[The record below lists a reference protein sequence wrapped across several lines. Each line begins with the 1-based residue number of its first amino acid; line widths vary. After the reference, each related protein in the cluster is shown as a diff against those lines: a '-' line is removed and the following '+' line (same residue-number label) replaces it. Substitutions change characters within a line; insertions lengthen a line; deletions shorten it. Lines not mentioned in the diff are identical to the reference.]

1 MDRIKELIS
10 KMTLEEKASLCS
22 GADNWHTKE
31 IKRLNIPS
39 VMMVDGP
46 HGLRK
51 QEGET
56 DHLGLNESVKAV
68 CFPAAC
74 ATASSFDVDLMERMG
89 ETLGAEC
96 QAENVSILLGPAV
109 NIKRSPLCGRN
120 FEYLSE
126 DPYLAGRMASAYIR
140 GVQSQ
145 GVGTS
150 IKHFAL
156 NNQETLRMTIS
167 SEVSERALREIYL
180 PAFEEA
186 VKESAPRTVMC
197 SYNKI
202 NGEYASEN
210 RYLLTDILRKEWG
223 YKGCVVS
230 DWGAVNNRVKG
241 LQAGLDLEMP
251 YSGGYND
258 RQIVKA
264 VQEGRL
270 DEAVLD
276 EAVERVLNV
285 VFAGEEQH
293 RPEDISD
300 KETDH
305 KKAADIETEC
315 AVLLENNGILPLNTD
330 RKVAYIGEFAEK
342 PRYQGGGSSHINPF
356 RVVSA
361 LDAAGEKGRS
371 VTYAKGFSNENDSM
385 TEQELEKALRTAA
398 EADVAVIFA
407 GLPEIFES
415 EGYDRTSM
423 KLPKCQD
430 RLIEEVLKVQ
440 PNVVVVLHNGS
451 PVELPWA
458 DRVSA
463 ILEMYLGGQGVGE
476 ACDRL
481 LFGEANPSGR
491 LAETFPY
498 RLEDN
503 PSFLHFP
510 GNGKRVLYGEDIF
523 VGYRYYDAKKVPV
536 RWAFGHGLSYTEFSY
551 SNMKLSSAEMK
562 DGDILKVS
570 IDVENTGKRAGSEVV
585 QLYVSD
591 KDSTVP
597 RAVKELKGFAKVF
610 LNPGEKKTV
619 TMELCARDFAYYETK
634 IHDWYTPSGTYEI
647 QIGHASDEIREA
659 AELTFTTDVL
669 LPFTVDMTTTMGE
682 LMNHPKT
689 AGKMMEYLEGI
700 SQGEEPKKEDGE
712 VQLVTPEI
720 IAQMPLKSFLSVIP
734 GEAIEQMIVE
744 LNALCQ

>member
-315 AVLLENNGILPLNTD
+315 AVLLENNGILPLSDKLGTIAVIGPNADSREALTGNYNGTADEYVTFLDGIRERFSGRILYSQGCHLYKD
-330 RKVAYIGEFAEK
+330 RTQGLAQPGDLYSEALGMAECADVVVACVGLDATLEGEEGDTGNEFSSGDK
-342 PRYQGGGSSHINPF
+342 PDLRLPESQRILLRKLEELGKPLVIVLAAGSSVN
-356 RVVSA
+356 VEVKCDA
-361 LDAAGEKGRS
+361 LLDMWYPG
-371 VTYAKGFSNENDSM
+371 
-385 TEQELEKALRTAA
+385 Q
-398 EADVAVIFA
+398 
-407 GLPEIFES
+407 
-415 EGYDRTSM
+415 
-423 KLPKCQD
+423 
-430 RLIEEVLKVQ
+430 
-440 PNVVVVLHNGS
+440 
-451 PVELPWA
+451 
-458 DRVSA
+458 
-463 ILEMYLGGQGVGE
+463 LGGR
-476 ACDRL
+476 ALANL
-481 LFGEANPSGR
+481 LFGDVSPSGK
-491 LAETFPY
+491 LPVTFY
-498 RLEDN
+498 RTADLLPDIHDYSMKGRTYRYCTDEN
-503 PSFLHFP
+503 
-510 GNGKRVLYGEDIF
+510 VLY
-523 VGYRYYDAKKVPV
+523 P
-536 RWAFGHGLSYTEFSY
+536 FGHGLSYADVRCV
-551 SNMKLSSAEMK
+551 NME
-562 DGDILKVS
+562 IVS
-570 IDVENTGKRAGSEVV
+570 GTDVEVTVENRSDIPAEEVV
-585 QLYVSD
+585 QVYV
-591 KDSTVP
+591 KGYRADSVP
-597 RAVKELKGFAKVF
+597 NRSLCGFQRVR
-610 LNPGEKKTV
+610 LEPHETKTV
-619 TMELCARDFAYYETK
+619 RVPVPSAAFQTVLSDGSREVLPGRFTLFAGIDTASELLQQDIF
-634 IHDWYTPSGTYEI
+634 I
-647 QIGHASDEIREA
+647 
-659 AELTFTTDVL
+659 
-669 LPFTVDMTTTMGE
+669 
-682 LMNHPKT
+682 N
-689 AGKMMEYLEGI
+689 
-700 SQGEEPKKEDGE
+700 
-712 VQLVTPEI
+712 
-720 IAQMPLKSFLSVIP
+720 
-734 GEAIEQMIVE
+734 
-744 LNALCQ
+744 

>member
-56 DHLGLNESVKAV
+56 DHLGLNESVEAV

-96 QAENVSILLGPAV
+96 QAENVSMLLGPAV

-120 FEYLSE
+120 FECLSE

-140 GVQSQ
+140 GVQNQ

-156 NNQETLRMTIS
+156 NNQETFRMTIS

-180 PAFEEA
+180 PAFEKA

-258 RQIVKA
+258 RQIVTA

-276 EAVERVLNV
+276 EAVERVLHV

-315 AVLLENNGILPLNTD
+315 AVLLENNGILPLSDKLGTIAVIGPNADSREALTGNYNGTADEYVTFLDGIRERFSGRILYSQGCHLYKD
-330 RKVAYIGEFAEK
+330 RTQGLAQPGDLYSEALAMAECADVVVACVGLDATLEGEEGDTGNEFSSGDK
-342 PRYQGGGSSHINPF
+342 PDLRLPESQRILLRKLEELGKPLVIVLAAGSSVNVEVKCEALLDMWYPGSAVMYVWQGGMVGGAGTAA
-356 RVVSA
+356 VLTGEVSPSGKLPVTFYRTA
-361 LDAAGEKGRS
+361 DLLPDIHDYSMKGR
-371 VTYAKGFSNENDSM
+371 TYRYCTDEN
-385 TEQELEKALRTAA
+385 
-398 EADVAVIFA
+398 
-407 GLPEIFES
+407 
-415 EGYDRTSM
+415 
-423 KLPKCQD
+423 
-430 RLIEEVLKVQ
+430 
-440 PNVVVVLHNGS
+440 
-451 PVELPWA
+451 
-458 DRVSA
+458 
-463 ILEMYLGGQGVGE
+463 
-476 ACDRL
+476 
-481 LFGEANPSGR
+481 
-491 LAETFPY
+491 
-498 RLEDN
+498 
-503 PSFLHFP
+503 
-510 GNGKRVLYGEDIF
+510 VLY
-523 VGYRYYDAKKVPV
+523 P
-536 RWAFGHGLSYTEFSY
+536 FGHGLSYADVRCV
-551 SNMKLSSAEMK
+551 NME
-562 DGDILKVS
+562 IVS
-570 IDVENTGKRAGSEVV
+570 GTDVEVTVENRSDIPAEEVV
-585 QLYVSD
+585 QVYV
-591 KDSTVP
+591 KGYRADSVP
-597 RAVKELKGFAKVF
+597 NRSLCGFQRVR
-610 LNPGEKKTV
+610 LEPHETKTV
-619 TMELCARDFAYYETK
+619 RVPVPSAAFQTVLSDGSREVLPGRFTLFAGIDTASELLQQDIF
-634 IHDWYTPSGTYEI
+634 I
-647 QIGHASDEIREA
+647 
-659 AELTFTTDVL
+659 
-669 LPFTVDMTTTMGE
+669 
-682 LMNHPKT
+682 N
-689 AGKMMEYLEGI
+689 
-700 SQGEEPKKEDGE
+700 
-712 VQLVTPEI
+712 
-720 IAQMPLKSFLSVIP
+720 
-734 GEAIEQMIVE
+734 
-744 LNALCQ
+744 